1 MHPFGRLHLFAAEA
15 RSEILQQIVE
25 RATQNIGVSIDKTL
39 RMITFD
45 KFITNKF
52 GKFG

>member
-1 MHPFGRLHLFAAEA
+1 MHPFGRQHLFAAEA

-25 RATQNIGVSIDKTL
+25 RANQHIGVSIDKTL

-52 GKFG
+52 GKYG

>member
-15 RSEILQQIVE
+15 RGEIMQQIVE
-25 RATQNIGVSIDKTL
+25 KSSQNIGASIDKTL

-45 KFITNKF
+45 KFIANKF
-52 GKFG
+52 GKYG